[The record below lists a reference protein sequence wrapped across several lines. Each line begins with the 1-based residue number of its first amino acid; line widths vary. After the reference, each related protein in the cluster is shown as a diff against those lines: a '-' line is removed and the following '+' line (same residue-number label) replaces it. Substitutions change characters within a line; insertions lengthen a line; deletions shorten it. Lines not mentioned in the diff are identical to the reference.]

1 MRDPELTTRVPTPDA
16 TAPPAPPAP
25 PAPAA
30 PAPAWTTAPPAP
42 PPQGDPWRPARYDDP
57 GRLASLLFG
66 LLLLGIGLW
75 FFADHTLGLDL
86 PRIRWNQ
93 LWPLILI
100 VIGLWVLLGSR
111 RRRR

>member
-1 MRDPELTTRVPTPDA
+1 MVADAVVDHGGRTGAPTMTDPYDPT
-16 TAPPAPPAP
+16 
-25 PAPAA
+25 
-30 PAPAWTTAPPAP
+30 
-42 PPQGDPWRPARYDDP
+42 RPARHDDP

-75 FFADHTLGLDL
+75 FFADQTLGLDL

-93 LWPLILI
+93 FWPLILI